1 MPVKG
6 LSLLLFNLKVM
17 VKRLMSRDMLLLI
30 ATKEND
36 NRQFK

>member
-6 LSLLLFNLKVM
+6 FSLFLFNLKVM
-17 VKRLMSRDMLLLI
+17 VKGLMSRDMLLLI